1 MGILA
6 PLVYSSSSL
15 GYHETFK
22 AGKSNLSENLLMIL
36 IYEECKSATIFD
48 ARCTKNE
55 EELGA
60 LFLSVM
66 SWTRAPFEFSFCP
79 FLP

>member
-15 GYHETFK
+15 GYHETFI

-36 IYEECKSATIFD
+36 F
-48 ARCTKNE
+48 RKNVRV
-55 EELGA
+55 LQSLMHVA
-60 LFLSVM
+60 LRM
-66 SWTRAPFEFSFCP
+66 KRN
-79 FLP
+79 